1 MSFFGVRQETLG
13 RDNVLATFRYMP
25 VGSDTAR
32 GFWGAVMHGVGSMG
46 EFDLRRDYATMV
58 RALGK
63 AWRVNKDDAA
73 KMLYDSM
80 LEYLE

>member
-1 MSFFGVRQETLG
+1 MAFFGVRQETLG
-13 RDNVLATFRYMP
+13 RDNVLATFRGMP

-32 GFWGAVMHGVGSMG
+32 GFWGAVMQGVGSMG
-46 EFDLRRDYATMV
+46 EFDLRRDYATLV

-73 KMLYDSM
+73 KRLYESM

>member
-1 MSFFGVRQETLG
+1 MPLFGVRQETLG
-13 RDNVLATFRYMP
+13 RNNVLATFRGMP

-32 GFWGAVMHGVGSMG
+32 GFWGSVMQGVGSMG
-46 EFDLRRDYATMV
+46 EFDLRRDYATLV

-63 AWRVNKDDAA
+63 AWRVSKDADA
-73 KMLYDSM
+73 KRLYDSM

>member
-1 MSFFGVRQETLG
+1 MAFFGVRQETLG
-13 RDNVLATFRYMP
+13 RNNVLQTFRYMP
-25 VGSDTAR
+25 RDSDTAR

-63 AWRVNKDDAA
+63 AWRVSKDADA
-73 KMLYDSM
+73 KQLYDSM

>member
-1 MSFFGVRQETLG
+1 
-13 RDNVLATFRYMP
+13 
-25 VGSDTAR
+25 
-32 GFWGAVMHGVGSMG
+32 VMHGVGSMG

-80 LEYLE
+80 LDYLE